1 MSEENKDKVSFI
13 DFVKMNIGNSV
24 SMEAAKNR
32 TVLYDEITQKQE
44 NKMPEENVKQVD
56 QTAEEYAWELY
67 NRENGHK
74 HRLFDALLQ
83 IHRIVEDA
91 VHDMDKA
98 RYTENPLDNLNGLSR
113 TGKLRVEMFDP
124 RLKSA
129 MGAPSLAEF
138 EALKAKAKQW
148 ESMAES
154 ANQTN
159 RAMSVHLQRLNHD
172 MGEAIRILRL
182 YHLKCGFLMETDKE
196 LEMSVARHPR

>member
-1 MSEENKDKVSFI
+1 MS
-13 DFVKMNIGNSV
+13 
-24 SMEAAKNR
+24 
-32 TVLYDEITQKQE
+32 
-44 NKMPEENVKQVD
+44 EENVKQVE

-67 NRENGHK
+67 NRENDHK

-83 IHRIVEDA
+83 IHQIVEGA
-91 VHDMDKA
+91 VHRMDEA
-98 RYTENPLDNLNGLSR
+98 RYTENPLDNINGLSR
-113 TGKLRVEMFDP
+113 AGKLRVEMFDS

-138 EALKAKAKQW
+138 EALKVKAKQW

-172 MGEAIRILRL
+172 MGEAIRLLRL
-182 YHLKCGFLMETDKE
+182 YHLKCGFLMETDKD
-196 LEMSVARHPR
+196 LEMSVTRHPGSLRSLEYSTRMLLKQYDEKGDAK